1 MKCLFIILSW
11 LFFFIG
17 VSAQKLAPDKY
28 FIPFTDKNLSSF
40 STSNPEDFLSARAI
54 ERRIK
59 YEIEVDFDDLPVNS
73 EYIDSLTKIGFNV
86 LGSSKWLNGAIVQ
99 TNDNS
104 LLQRLKEISFI
115 LPFDYDSV
123 KWQGSG
129 GVELINRSEDF
140 TQENYSLVYTETNT
154 QTNIMNGNYLHARG
168 FKGKGLQIAVMDLG
182 FLNVDNIDAFD
193 HLWESN
199 GILGSHDFVKGTN
212 PGVFSSGSHGTIVLS
227 TMAALIP
234 DLYSGT
240 APEASYYLMRTED
253 GETEYRIEEAYWLL
267 AAEYAD
273 SAGVDI
279 ITSSLGY
286 TTFDNSLM
294 NYNKS
299 ELDGET
305 ALITVAAEMAFKKG
319 ILVITSAG
327 NSGNKDW
334 YNISFP
340 ADGKNVLSVGA
351 IDTSLQLAEFSSRGP
366 TADGRIKPEVV
377 AVGSR
382 TKIVNA
388 SGIIS
393 IGYGT
398 SFSAPQVAGLVACLW
413 QSNPDKSPAEIR
425 DAVIKS
431 SSKFF
436 NPDNNY
442 GYGIPD
448 FGIALSTLNFE
459 ALESGQNIR
468 ISPNPFQTGFRFRFE
483 NIQTAVESI
492 RIISSMGKIV
502 LSYNGYWENNEDGTI
517 GELFSINPG
526 IYVFEGISSNG
537 DLYRTKII
545 KY

>member
-129 GVELINRSEDF
+129 GGELINRSEDF

-154 QTNIMNGNYLHARG
+154 QTNIMNGNYLHDRG

-468 ISPNPFQTGFRFRFE
+468 ISPNPFQTGFHFRFE